1 MGQAL
6 VTDCGVATIAAGPV
20 ITAVTPGIGSTFTVR
35 NFPFSS
41 SAELVDMWL
50 QGPAAGM
57 LRVRSPKFAD
67 NVQGIRVNTT
77 GVINGGLLDPAAS
90 QSLTPQD
97 TLVVEANGI
106 AADVYFAALQSY
118 YDDLSGASP
127 MLKMPAD
134 ITGMMEF
141 LSTWV
146 VASTSSATAG
156 AINSTPITTTYDVS
170 QANRWYAVL
179 GYDVDAAVGA
189 VGITGA
195 DLSNLNIMGPGD
207 VTSKQGFR
215 YFADRSLELGKPCI
229 PCFNTANKG
238 NTAVVLADQAASLA
252 LNVTLIVAIMPAS
265 WNP

>member
-6 VTDCGVATIAAGPV
+6 VTDAGVATIGAGPV
-20 ITAVTPGIGSTFTVR
+20 ITAAAAGVGSTFTVR

-41 SAELVDMWL
+41 SAELVDMWF
-50 QGPAAGM
+50 QAAHAGM
-57 LRVRSPKFAD
+57 IRARSPKFAD
-67 NVQGIRVNTT
+67 NVQGIRFNTT
-77 GVINGGLLDPAAS
+77 GVINGGLMDPAAS

-97 TLVVEANGI
+97 TLIVELNGT
-106 AADVYFAALQSY
+106 AADVNLAVLQTY

-127 MLKMPAD
+127 VLKMPAD

-141 LSTWV
+141 ADTWV
-146 VASTSSATAG
+146 VAITTSATAG
-156 AINSTPITTTYDVS
+156 NINATAITTTYDVS

-179 GYDVDAAVGA
+179 GYQVDAEVGA

-207 VTSKQGFR
+207 VTAKRSGR

-238 NTAVVLADQAASLA
+238 NTSVVAVNHSASLA
-252 LNVTLIVAIMPAS
+252 LNVTLVVAIMPAS
-265 WNP
+265 WTP